1 MCISFFHQPSLM
13 LFPRFPRQYS
23 RQISSCPVFW
33 GKPLFPGELS
43 AVTRSHT
50 LASASLRDPCETRTR
65 CPPKTAGQQRDS
77 LQQMHF
83 QTGRFF
89 SGTAISTQ
97 TSLKRAMF
105 YEILSLFLYCSCLGL
120 SYVGVHASNEHCR
133 PLKMS
138 PTDYSGSLQ
147 ASGKINEGDQ

>member
-1 MCISFFHQPSLM
+1 MAHRCVHILFSSAKPHAVSQVSQAVQQADFLLPSFFG
-13 LFPRFPRQYS
+13 
-23 RQISSCPVFW
+23 
-33 GKPLFPGELS
+33 GKPLFPAELA

-50 LASASLRDPCETRTR
+50 LASASLRDPCDTRTR

-83 QTGRFF
+83 QTGHFF

-120 SYVGVHASNEHCR
+120 SYVGVHASNEHYR

-138 PTDYSGSLQ
+138 PTD
-147 ASGKINEGDQ
+147 